1 MILDSLPVF
10 LKKILTCFRKESE
23 NEQYHNTVKD
33 LLLSNTVTQKDIK
46 PHTAGQDAQYRNTVN
61 PHVPLNATFFF
72 EFYGGQIQVVIN
84 GIRS

>member
-10 LKKILTCFRKESE
+10 FKKILTCFRKESE

-46 PHTAGQDAQYRNTVN
+46 PHTAGQYDTAIPHIKIKITEIPLEKKLNTAI
-61 PHVPLNATFFF
+61 P
-72 EFYGGQIQVVIN
+72 
-84 GIRS
+84 